1 MTHFYIFLAGGVI
14 FGLCSSRKKKHWMNS
29 DFFKSSTILLD
40 SIDLSHQYVQF
51 WYMNRE
57 LDFRFSTHLKRER
70 TIPTIDGSCWDHFW
84 VIAESP
90 ADAIKEEQSCPIF
103 DTFFCLTPY
112 IQWIKWWNLTGLAEE
127 VINCFTVRILWSPD
141 KILSLGI

>member
-1 MTHFYIFLAGGVI
+1 
-14 FGLCSSRKKKHWMNS
+14 
-29 DFFKSSTILLD
+29 
-40 SIDLSHQYVQF
+40 
-51 WYMNRE
+51 MNRE

-103 DTFFCLTPY
+103 DMCTEKLSYAF
-112 IQWIKWWNLTGLAEE
+112 
-127 VINCFTVRILWSPD
+127 VISKLH
-141 KILSLGI
+141 KSL